1 MKSLAELSKKNPL
14 FNDDLYISVSE
25 LIEVITNHSDGNED
39 DVITYLVQGLDADS
53 ILVHQKTITIGYHDI
68 NHDFIVFLT
77 DDELEPLKF
86 TELSSKFDL
95 SNHYLP
101 KNELA
106 KVRNIEQLNIELLS
120 NFNGERLQDDKE
132 VGGSEA
138 QLSYIKVIQKLEKEN
153 NELREKLAQINI
165 DLSMGHD
172 WQSMESYIYPP
183 ELHIAIIMW
192 EKMYVSDEIT
202 SQHLTEH
209 YARFRNIAIKM
220 GLTKDS
226 ASVAL
231 IERLRTITTPQDKK
245 PAPYLEKLK
254 SILESDKN
262 DT

>member
-14 FNDDLYISVSE
+14 FDDDLYISVSE

-106 KVRNIEQLNIELLS
+106 KVKNIEQLNIELLS
-120 NFNGERLQDDKE
+120 DFYHDDLPNSINLDGDNDPEILK
-132 VGGSEA
+132 
-138 QLSYIKVIQKLEKEN
+138 
-153 NELREKLAQINI
+153 EKLSDAEDTI
-165 DLSMGHD
+165 LKLKV
-172 WQSMESYIYPP
+172 E
-183 ELHIAIIMW
+183 IA
-192 EKMYVSDEIT
+192 T
-202 SQHLTEH
+202 
-209 YARFRNIAIKM
+209 
-220 GLTKDS
+220 
-226 ASVAL
+226 
-231 IERLRTITTPQDKK
+231 
-245 PAPYLEKLK
+245 LEDRYRKLK
-254 SILESDKN
+254 SENYNNNTRNQDHKIIAMMAILLSRHTPKFKNGEKPNMNAIELEIITLANHLNIDKDHLHGLKSAGKRISN
-262 DT
+262 CLENFSKYFNTGTKTKI